1 MALPPIVDS
10 GISPEDMMPTE
21 ASVEVPVEDQME
33 MFPNGAEV
41 IPDGDGG
48 AIIEALG
55 EMMSEGPEEDIPHNA
70 NLAEYLDDGYLG
82 EISSDLRAS
91 YEEDL
96 ESRSE

>member
-41 IPDGDGG
+41 TPDGDGG
-48 AIIEALG
+48 AIIEAIG
-55 EMMSEGPEEDIPHNA
+55 EMMAGEQEEPVAHNA

-82 EISSDLRAS
+82 EIC
-91 YEEDL
+91 
-96 ESRSE
+96 